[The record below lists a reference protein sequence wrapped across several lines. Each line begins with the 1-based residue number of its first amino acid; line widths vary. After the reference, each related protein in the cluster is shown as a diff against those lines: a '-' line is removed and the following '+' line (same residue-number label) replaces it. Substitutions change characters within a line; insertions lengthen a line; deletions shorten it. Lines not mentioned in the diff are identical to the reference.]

1 MFDMIVD
8 KSDEFYIA
16 IAKNEEGHSFI
27 FAGVKSNGENHLLA
41 RVGKV
46 KVDDDSAC
54 QFILKFG
61 FSSIQSKLEDE
72 KIYRNKGKRYA
83 INYIAYTISYEQYLS
98 FIGLL
103 QQIQEEKRRSFQC
116 YKPIEE
122 NDSKVKL
129 QLTAEKTELTYQIE
143 PKPRAKEII
152 EHTETLH
159 CTNTCRHSALALV
172 NYVFDSE
179 QATQDV
185 SKQFFH
191 DLPFHT
197 TLVANDGVGFVEYVR
212 KKAVTRQFVHP
223 DNTIPFYILPA
234 PPSSF
239 KNLDPLKR
247 KVMTELYHQLEK
259 MVHISPELQKT
270 AHKFSI
276 LKALYNEKMGINEE
290 SLSDFINSI
299 SMWKSIH
306 RDELKTLRKTYFFDS
321 FFTRETATEK
331 MFSRFEEYFAK
342 TALNP

>member
-27 FAGVKSNGENHLLA
+27 FAGVESNGENHLLA

-46 KVDDDSAC
+46 KVDDDSVC

-61 FSSIQSKLEDE
+61 FSSIRSKLDDE

-83 INYIAYTISYEQYLS
+83 INYIAYAISYEQYLG

-103 QQIQEEKRRSFQC
+103 QQIQEEKQRSFEC

-122 NDSKVKL
+122 NGKTVKL
-129 QLTAEKTELTYQIE
+129 QLMAEKTELTYQIE
-143 PKPRAKEII
+143 TKPRANKII
-152 EHTETLH
+152 EHTETLN
-159 CTNTCRHSALALV
+159 CTNTCRHSALSLV

-179 QATQDV
+179 QATQNV
-185 SKQFFH
+185 SSQFFR

-197 TLVANDGVGFVEYVR
+197 TLVANDGVEFVEHIR
-212 KKAVTRQFVHP
+212 KKEVARQFVHP
-223 DNTIPFYILPA
+223 DANIPFYILPA

-259 MVHISPELQKT
+259 MVHISPESQKT
-270 AHKFSI
+270 ADKFSI

-299 SMWKSIH
+299 STWRNTH
-306 RDELKTLRKTYFFDS
+306 RDELKTLRKTYFIDN

-331 MFSRFEEYFAK
+331 MFARFEEYFAK
-342 TALNP
+342 TLLTP